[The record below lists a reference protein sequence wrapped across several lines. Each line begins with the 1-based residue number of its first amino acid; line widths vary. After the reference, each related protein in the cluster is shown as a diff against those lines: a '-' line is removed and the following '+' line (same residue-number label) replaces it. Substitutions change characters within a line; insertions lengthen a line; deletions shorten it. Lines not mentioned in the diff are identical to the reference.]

1 MPRPQR
7 RLAALFDDAAWAE
20 DLARS
25 TDPGRRAA
33 AEARAGY
40 ERDGISLYDLRP
52 CERHARDGT
61 DLPNCVKVYLPP
73 PAGPFGA
80 VFRLK
85 VLPSGL
91 SLVYLAFGTRH
102 HPRGSHAP
110 TVYELAHQRLH
121 GRPSAT

>member
-1 MPRPQR
+1 VPRPQH
-7 RLAALFDDAAWAE
+7 RLAVLFDDAAWAE
-20 DLARS
+20 DLART
-25 TDPGRRAA
+25 TDAGRRAA
-33 AEARAGY
+33 SEARADY
-40 ERDGISLYDLRP
+40 ERDGMLLHDLRP

-61 DLPNCVKVYLPP
+61 DLPNCAKVYLPP

-85 VLPSGL
+85 MLPDGL
-91 SLVYLAFGTRH
+91 RLVYLAFGTRH

-121 GRPSAT
+121 GRQSAT

>member
-1 MPRPQR
+1 MRHGPRTSP
-7 RLAALFDDAAWAE
+7 
-20 DLARS
+20 
-25 TDPGRRAA
+25 
-33 AEARAGY
+33 EAVTLDGGPPLRPEPITKGH
-40 ERDGISLYDLRP
+40 GISLHDLRA

-73 PAGPFGA
+73 PVGPFGA

-85 VLPSGL
+85 MLPEGL
-91 SLVYLAFGTRH
+91 RLVYLAFGTRH
-102 HPRGSHAP
+102 HPHGSRAP